1 MQQENKRFKGGAG
14 YATNSE
20 SKNQLTK
27 LGAAG
32 SKIAR
37 EEDMGLLAAN
47 VKDKVFN
54 LANGQEVKSQ
64 EVEMET
70 S

>member
-1 MQQENKRFKGGAG
+1 
-14 YATNSE
+14 
-20 SKNQLTK
+20 
-27 LGAAG
+27 
-32 SKIAR
+32 
-37 EEDMGLLAAN
+37 MGRLAAN